1 MTEQAQPKF
10 VIQKIY
16 TKDMSFETPNAPE
29 VFKKQWQPK
38 VNVNIDTSSKSL
50 DANVHEV
57 DLTLTLTVKNDEQ
70 NAYLIEVTQSGIFTI
85 ENMPAEQVDA
95 MLGAYCPNTLFPY
108 IKEAIDSVINRGGFP
123 QINMAPINF
132 DAIYMQKKSQQTENN
147 TQH

>member
-10 VIQKIY
+10 IIQKIY
-16 TKDMSFETPNAPE
+16 TKDMSFETPNAPD
-29 VFKKQWQPK
+29 VFKTQWQPK
-38 VNVNIDTSSKSL
+38 VNVNIDTSNKSL
-50 DANVHEV
+50 DNNVHEV
-57 DLTLTLTVKNDEQ
+57 DLTLTLTVKNDEK

-85 ENMPAEQVDA
+85 ENMPAEQLDA

>member
-10 VIQKIY
+10 IIQKIY
-16 TKDMSFETPNAPE
+16 TKDMSFETPNAPD
-29 VFKKQWQPK
+29 VFKIQWQPK

-50 DANVHEV
+50 DNNVHEV
-57 DLTLTLTVKNDEQ
+57 DLTLTLTVKNDER

-85 ENMPAEQVDA
+85 ENMPAEQLDA